1 MVYIKRQE
9 DGEIT
14 AVSSI
19 PEPGFEEES
28 DARGGELTAFLSS
41 ARNSAE
47 LAQSDLSFIRVLD
60 DLLEVLMAKGVIAF
74 TDLPQEAQS
83 KLLERTS
90 LRAKN
95 RESLDLLDDQGLI

>member
-9 DGEIT
+9 DGEVT

-28 DARGGELTAFLSS
+28 DVRGGELTAFLSS

-47 LAQSDLSFIRVLD
+47 LAQSDL
-60 DLLEVLMAKGVIAF
+60 
-74 TDLPQEAQS
+74 
-83 KLLERTS
+83 
-90 LRAKN
+90 
-95 RESLDLLDDQGLI
+95 